1 MPCFKPRNNPSVVG
15 TTRNTGRLH
24 REVRTLV
31 LLSASTRLIF
41 KTSCVDFGIN
51 QCAINCLT
59 LLNSALAIGMQRFA
73 ERTVTV
79 YMPRGY
85 LGCTMP
91 IRNTFCI
98 VTRIAP

>member
-1 MPCFKPRNNPSVVG
+1 MPCFTPKNNPSVVG
-15 TTRNTGRLH
+15 MRNTGRLH

-59 LLNSALAIGMQRFA
+59 LVNSALVIWMLRFA
-73 ERTVTV
+73 ERMRQV
-79 YMPRGY
+79 
-85 LGCTMP
+85 
-91 IRNTFCI
+91 
-98 VTRIAP
+98 